1 MAYDWLKGVADEYD
15 TIVIGSGLGGLTGA
29 NVLAKAGHRVLLLEH
44 HYQFGGLAT
53 WFTRKG
59 GHIFDISLHGFPS
72 GMIKSCR
79 KYWTKEIAD
88 SIVQLRD
95 IRFVNP
101 QMDVW
106 TTFTR
111 DDYTRVLVEQF
122 RIERP
127 KVEEFFAYLRSM
139 NYYDNNPETTRELFN
154 RFFPGRDDVHRLLME
169 PIAYANGST
178 LDDPAI
184 TYGIVFSNFMGAGV
198 YTFRGGS
205 DLLIEKMVE
214 ELKRNGVECR
224 KRVLVDRIL
233 VEERDGRK
241 VAAGIVA
248 KNGRV
253 IRAKAI
259 LSNANIKNTI
269 FRLAGEDAFP
279 PEFVEAARA
288 VRINSSSCQVYL
300 GIRKGESIPHIGDL
314 VFTSDAPMFSSEEL
328 TDFHTSSRTFS
339 VYYPDTR
346 PGSDRYTVVVS
357 LNGRYPDWSKLT
369 ESEYANHKNRLIEES
384 IVALERFIPGVR
396 TKIDWTEAATPRTIE
411 RYTTHLGGTSFG
423 TKFEGLKVSMDLSD
437 KLPGLYHAG
446 SVGIIMSGWLG
457 TINYGVITANKID
470 KFLFAEKQ
478 RAAPVAA
485 ASLTPANPLM
495 PSVTDL
501 IPHRPP
507 FLFVDEIVSEGPD
520 TLVARRTWRADEDFY
535 RGHYPGAPITPG
547 VLLCE
552 AVFQTGALFMAR
564 QAQAAGTGSASGV
577 PLLAKISDV
586 RFRNPVYP
594 GDTIT
599 IEVKRKEVLGGF
611 TMMSGTVKAGE
622 KRILTVEFAVAWKT
636 PEGSAPKAP

>member
-15 TIVIGSGLGGLTGA
+15 VIVIGSGLGGLTGA

-88 SIVQLRD
+88 SIVQLKD

-111 DDYTRVLVEQF
+111 EDYSRVLIEQF
-122 RIERP
+122 GLSRETVER
-127 KVEEFFAYLRSM
+127 FYDYLRSM
-139 NYYDNNPETTRELFN
+139 NYYDNNPETTRELFE

-198 YTFRGGS
+198 YTFQGGS

-214 ELKRNGVECR
+214 ELKKNGVECR

-233 VEERDGRK
+233 VEERNGRK
-241 VAAGIVA
+241 VAAGIVS
-248 KNGRV
+248 KSGRV
-253 IRAKAI
+253 IRAGAI

-269 FRLAGEDAFP
+269 FRLAGEENFP
-279 PEFVEAARA
+279 GDYIEAARA
-288 VRINSSSCQVYL
+288 VRINSSSCQVYF

-314 VFTSDAPMFSSEEL
+314 VFTSRAPTFSSEEL
-328 TDFHTSSRTFS
+328 TDFHTTSRTFS
-339 VYYPDTR
+339 VYYPETR
-346 PGSDRYTVVVS
+346 PGSDRYTVVAS
-357 LNGRYPDWSKLT
+357 LNGKYPDWQSL
-369 ESEYANHKNRLIEES
+369 SEEDYAAHKRRLIDES
-384 IVALERFIPGVR
+384 LSALEEFIPDVR
-396 TKIDWTEAATPRTIE
+396 GKIDWMEAATPRTIE
-411 RYTTHLGGTSFG
+411 RYTTHMGGTSFG
-423 TKFEGLKVSMDLSD
+423 TKFEGLKVSMDLPE

-470 KFLFAEKQ
+470 KHLFGL
-478 RAAPVAA
+478 RR
-485 ASLTPANPLM
+485 SPA
-495 PSVTDL
+495 V
-501 IPHRPP
+501 
-507 FLFVDEIVSEGPD
+507 
-520 TLVARRTWRADEDFY
+520 
-535 RGHYPGAPITPG
+535 
-547 VLLCE
+547 
-552 AVFQTGALFMAR
+552 
-564 QAQAAGTGSASGV
+564 
-577 PLLAKISDV
+577 
-586 RFRNPVYP
+586 
-594 GDTIT
+594 
-599 IEVKRKEVLGGF
+599 
-611 TMMSGTVKAGE
+611 
-622 KRILTVEFAVAWKT
+622 
-636 PEGSAPKAP
+636 